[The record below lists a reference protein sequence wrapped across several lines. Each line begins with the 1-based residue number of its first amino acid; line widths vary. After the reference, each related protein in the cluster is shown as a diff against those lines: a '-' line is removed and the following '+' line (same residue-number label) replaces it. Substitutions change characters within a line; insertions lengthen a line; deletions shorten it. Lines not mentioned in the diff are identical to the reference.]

1 MPAPSAEPD
10 RFPVDAADPV
20 AVAARDL
27 RLALD
32 VDAVARDRAGGR
44 PIEAIRLLK
53 ASGLPLA
60 AIPSAYGGAGA
71 PWLSVLRAVREIART
86 DGSVAHLFGYHHLPL
101 HVVQSVGTAAQRSE
115 WLMASAREA
124 WLWANSGNVM
134 SPTAHGR
141 REGRGW
147 VVDGFRPFSSGS
159 HVADRIMISWE
170 AGLERLTAIV
180 PADRDGLVVEDD
192 WNGIG
197 QTQTG
202 SGRLSFQSVH
212 VWPEEILHFGEGQ
225 TPFQSLTSLLQQA
238 VLANVFVGS
247 AQGALSEGRAYT
259 VGDSRP
265 WVYSRHARH
274 SDDAFVQERYGALYA
289 RTLAAAELADK
300 AARSL
305 DAAYAKGAALTAAER
320 GRVAIELAAANA
332 YGGEVG
338 LAATSGVFEAMG
350 ARSATRANG
359 FDRFWRNVRI
369 HTLHNPA
376 EYKKRTVGTWVLTGD
391 FPAGAPYR

>member
-53 ASGLPLA
+53 ASGLPFA
-60 AIPSAYGGAGA
+60 AIPAAYGGAGA
-71 PWLSVLRAVREIART
+71 PWISVLRAVREIART

-101 HVVQSVGTAAQRSE
+101 HVVQSVGTEAQRSD
-115 WLMASAREA
+115 WLTASAREA

-134 SPTAHGR
+134 SPTSHGR

-202 SGRLSFQSVH
+202 SGRLSFRSVH
-212 VWPEEILHFGEGQ
+212 VWPEEILPFGEGL

-259 VGDSRP
+259 VGKSRP
-265 WVYSRHARH
+265 WVYSGHARH

-305 DAAYAKGAALTAAER
+305 DAAYAKGAALTAEER
-320 GRVAIELAAANA
+320 GQVAIELAAANA

-359 FDRFWRNVRI
+359 FDCFWRNVRI

-376 EYKKRTVGTWVLTGD
+376 HYKLRTVAAWFLTGE
-391 FPAGAPYR
+391 FPEPGLFR